1 MNEDYLFV
9 PKGTSIFEEIYRQL
23 LERTTKMK
31 NYEKEKQEKI
41 TINTIEDK
49 LE

>member
-1 MNEDYLFV
+1 MPE
-9 PKGTSIFEEIYRQL
+9 GTSIFEEMYRQL
-23 LERTTKMK
+23 LARNAKMK